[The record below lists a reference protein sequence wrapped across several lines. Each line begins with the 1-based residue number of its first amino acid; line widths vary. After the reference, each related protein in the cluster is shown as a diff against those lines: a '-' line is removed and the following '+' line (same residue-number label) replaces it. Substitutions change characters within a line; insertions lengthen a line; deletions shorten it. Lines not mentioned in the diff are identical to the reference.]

1 MKTSSLRL
9 FSLIAIFAMALV
21 SCSKDEAPTIDN
33 NSGNNQQNNNQNN
46 APEARFTLEQK
57 DTGTAITE
65 GKEIVFN
72 EAGKSLYIKVT
83 NKVNEEIK
91 TRLKV
96 ISMTGTDGSKMRM
109 CYGLCSNGVTA
120 GGYYP
125 VGNAVIKVPA
135 LGSTSGWD
143 NGAHIDATWAQT
155 KPTIEYLMKIVEC
168 NDQGQ
173 ELTDKGSISFKYVV
187 RAN

>member
-1 MKTSSLRL
+1 MKTSYLRL
-9 FSLIAIFAMALV
+9 FSLIAIFAMTLV

-33 NSGNNQQNNNQNN
+33 NQQQNNNNNQNN

-57 DTGTAITE
+57 DTGEAITE

-72 EAGKSLYIKVT
+72 AVNKSLYIKVK
-83 NKVNEEIK
+83 NKVNEELK
-91 TRLKV
+91 TRLRV
-96 ISMTGTDGSKMRM
+96 VSMTGTDGAKLRM

-120 GGYYP
+120 GALYP

-135 LGSTSGWD
+135 MGTTSGWD
-143 NGAHIDATWAQT
+143 NCAQT
-155 KPTIEYLMKIVEC
+155 QWDGSTTIEYLLEVLEV

-173 ELTDKGSISFKYVV
+173 PRTDVGSIKFKYVLK
-187 RAN
+187 AN